1 MIQFCSRSLVVEN
14 FSCLNLVAKFE
25 LKSHGDVDNSL
36 VFQLRSGLGNLFGNA
51 TKDLIG
57 FVAGLAKD

>member
-1 MIQFCSRSLVVEN
+1 MGMLKTHLLSS
-14 FSCLNLVAKFE
+14 FE
-25 LKSHGDVDNSL
+25 M
-36 VFQLRSGLGNLFGNA
+36 GLATYIFGNA